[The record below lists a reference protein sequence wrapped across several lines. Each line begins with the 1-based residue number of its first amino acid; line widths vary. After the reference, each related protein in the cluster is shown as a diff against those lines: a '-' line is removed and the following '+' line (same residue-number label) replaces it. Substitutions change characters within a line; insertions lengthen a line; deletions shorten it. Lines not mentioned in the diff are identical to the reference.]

1 MVWYQ
6 KRLAGV
12 KLFMYQYN
20 KSMKRMAETYIY
32 CSAVVGGFCL
42 EGHKKNKKCGKL
54 DIFYDVLFSRT

>member
-1 MVWYQ
+1 
-6 KRLAGV
+6 
-12 KLFMYQYN
+12 MYQYN